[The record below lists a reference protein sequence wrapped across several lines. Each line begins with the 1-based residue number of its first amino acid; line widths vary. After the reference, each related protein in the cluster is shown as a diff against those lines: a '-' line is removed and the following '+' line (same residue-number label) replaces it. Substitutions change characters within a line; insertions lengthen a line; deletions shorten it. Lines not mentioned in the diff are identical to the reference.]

1 MKNLRILALMHK
13 DLVPPPSVEGL
24 SYEEVQPYKTE
35 FDVLTALEELGHE
48 VRPIGV
54 HDDLSVLR
62 AALTEFQPHL
72 TFNILEEFHE
82 VALYGQAVISY
93 LELMRAPYSGCNPRG
108 LMLAHDKPLAKKIL
122 LYHRIRTPRFAVV
135 PVGARPRRPARLAY
149 PMIVKSAVED
159 ASLGISKASVVK
171 SDEKLEE
178 RVAYM
183 HSHFGTDVLIEEFIP
198 GRELYVGVLG
208 NRRLTVLPTWEM
220 SFGNWEAGAP
230 RLATERVKWS
240 PSYQDDKGITTGP
253 AAALDP
259 AVERE
264 VVRVC
269 KIAYRALGLSGYARM
284 DLRLGDD
291 GHVYLIEP
299 NANPDL
305 ASDEDFALSA
315 EAAGISYNELI
326 ARIVGLGLAWRPAW
340 KG

>member
-1 MKNLRILALMHK
+1 MKSLRILALMHK
-13 DLVPPPSVEGL
+13 DLVPPESVEGL
-24 SYEEVQPYKTE
+24 LYKEVQPYKTE
-35 FDVLTALEELGHE
+35 YDVLQALEELGHE

-62 AALTEFQPHL
+62 GALTEFRPDL

-82 VALYGQAVISY
+82 VSLYGQAVISY

-135 PVGARPRRPARLAY
+135 PVGSRAKRPARLSY
-149 PMIVKSAVED
+149 PLIVKSAVED

-183 HSHFGTDVLIEEFIP
+183 HTQFGGDVLIEEFIP
-198 GRELYVGVLG
+198 GRELYVGVIG
-208 NRRLTVLPTWEM
+208 NQRLKVLPIWEM
-220 SFGNWEAGAP
+220 SFGKWEEGAP
-230 RLATERVKWS
+230 RLATSRVKWD
-240 PSYQDDKGITTGP
+240 PSYQEDKGIMTGP
-253 AAALDP
+253 AVDLDP

-269 KIAYRALGLSGYARM
+269 KSAYRALGLSGYARM

-305 ASDEDFALSA
+305 AADEDFSRSA
-315 EAAGISYNELI
+315 EAAGMSYNDLI
-326 ARIVGLGLAWRPAW
+326 ARIVSLGLAWRPAW